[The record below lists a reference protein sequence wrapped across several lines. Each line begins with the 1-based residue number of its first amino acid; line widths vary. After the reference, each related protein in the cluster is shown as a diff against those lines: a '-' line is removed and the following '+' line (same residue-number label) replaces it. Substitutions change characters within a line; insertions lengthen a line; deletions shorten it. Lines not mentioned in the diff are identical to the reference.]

1 MEKNNCGNRNSPE
14 VRDRAVRGVFEHQG
28 EFDSQ
33 SAAIKSV
40 APKIGSGADTLRAW
54 VRRAETDSGRRDSV
68 TTAERDRIK
77 ALDRENCQ
85 LRQANEI
92 LKKVTA
98 YFAQAEPD
106 RTFRK

>member
-1 MEKNNCGNRNSPE
+1 MEKNKCENRNSPE
-14 VRDRAVRGVFEHQG
+14 VRDRAVRGVFKHQG

-40 APKIGSGADTLRAW
+40 APKIGSGADTRWAW

-68 TTAERDRIK
+68 ATAERDRIK

-98 YFAQAEPD
+98 YFAQAELD

>member
-14 VRDRAVRGVFEHQG
+14 VRDRAVLVVFEHQD

-54 VRRAETDSGRRDSV
+54 FRRAETDSGRRDSV
-68 TTAERDRIK
+68 TTS
-77 ALDRENCQ
+77 
-85 LRQANEI
+85 
-92 LKKVTA
+92 
-98 YFAQAEPD
+98 
-106 RTFRK
+106 

>member
-14 VRDRAVRGVFEHQG
+14 VRDRAVLVVFERQD

-54 VRRAETDSGRRDSV
+54 V
-68 TTAERDRIK
+68 
-77 ALDRENCQ
+77 
-85 LRQANEI
+85 
-92 LKKVTA
+92 
-98 YFAQAEPD
+98 
-106 RTFRK
+106 